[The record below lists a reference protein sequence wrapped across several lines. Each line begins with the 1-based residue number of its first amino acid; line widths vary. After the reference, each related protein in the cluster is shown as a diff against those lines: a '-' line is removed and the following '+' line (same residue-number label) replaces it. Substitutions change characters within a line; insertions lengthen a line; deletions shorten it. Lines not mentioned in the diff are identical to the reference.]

1 MPSSGLAMPC
11 VCLQGP
17 AAHERD
23 DVYRCVDRLLQL
35 LTECDDPNQLAL
47 GLLHYSYCRYDAAH
61 AAFKLAAE
69 EGDPAG
75 QFSWALMLE
84 SEALRDSQGSLAE
97 AARYYRLAATQGLA
111 LAQFQLGVMLES
123 GEIAADPDWV
133 EPLANAVMYYRLAA
147 GQGLGLALYNLA
159 SCYSNG
165 VGVEQS
171 LGMARTYFAQAGA
184 HGFQG
189 DAELEIALLDARI
202 AADEVERRGTGLDRS
217 CAVLV
222 DSD

>member
-11 VCLQGP
+11 VCLQAT
-17 AAHERD
+17 AAHERE
-23 DVYRCVDRLLQL
+23 DVHRCVDRLLQL
-35 LTECDDPNQLAL
+35 LTEGDDPNPLAL
-47 GLLHYSYCRYDAAH
+47 GLLHYCDCNYPAAH

-69 EGDPAG
+69 DGDAAA

-84 SEALRDSQGSLAE
+84 SEALRDSPGSSGEAE
-97 AARYYRLAATQGLA
+97 RYYRLAARQGLA
-111 LAQFQLGVMLES
+111 LAQFQLGVMMEN
-123 GEIAADPDWV
+123 GEIAADADWV
-133 EPLANAVMYYRLAA
+133 DPLANAVMYYHLAA
-147 GQGLGLALYNLA
+147 SQGLGLALYSLA

-165 VGVEQS
+165 VGVERS
-171 LGMARTYFAQAGA
+171 LGVARTYFAQAGA
-184 HGFQG
+184 HGQG
-189 DAELEIALLDARI
+189 DAEHEIALLDARI

>member
-1 MPSSGLAMPC
+1 MPSSGLALPC
-11 VCLQGP
+11 VCLQAP

-35 LTECDDPNQLAL
+35 LTERDDPNQLAL
-47 GLLHYSYCRYDAAH
+47 GLLHYSECRYDAAR

-69 EGDPAG
+69 SGDPAG

-84 SEALRDSQGSLAE
+84 SEAMRESPGSLGEAE
-97 AARYYRLAATQGLA
+97 RYYRLAATQGHA

-123 GEIAADPDWV
+123 GEIAADADWA

-147 GQGLGLALYNLA
+147 NQGLGLALYNLA

-165 VGVEQS
+165 VGVERS

-184 HGFQG
+184 RGQG
-189 DAELEIALLDARI
+189 EAEREIALLDA
-202 AADEVERRGTGLDRS
+202 DEIERRGTGLDS
-217 CAVLV
+217 TCPVSV

>member
-75 QFSWALMLE
+75 QFSWGLMLE

-159 SCYSNG
+159 SCYSKG
-165 VGVEQS
+165 VGVERS

-184 HGFQG
+184 HGQG